1 MPRINIEVETELHKK
16 AKLNSVLQNK
26 TLIQYINEAIQEK
39 VDRDKAKK

>member
-1 MPRINIEVETELHKK
+1 MPRINIEVEAELHKK
-16 AKLNSVLQNK
+16 AKINSLLHNT